1 MSKISQ
7 MNQKFESDNI
17 TKFDYYKS
25 SLDEVMEQFEGDR
38 FETALVAELK
48 KFNSKDFFM
57 MDEENG
63 WSDNSSFNKKMDTF
77 LKSLVKNPSKYEI
90 FKDGVKKIGS
100 DVIISGKVYD
110 AKNRNGRVVITSTNE
125 GIYLYSEV
133 QLDFSKFLD
142 VSSGRTIDA
151 WSGDELK

>member
-133 QLDFSKFLD
+133 QLDFSKFLNI
-142 VSSGRTIDA
+142 SSGRTIDA
-151 WSGDELK
+151 FSGDELI

>member
-142 VSSGRTIDA
+142 ISSGRTIDA

>member
-100 DVIISGKVYD
+100 DIIISGKVYD

-133 QLDFSKFLD
+133 QLDFSKFLNI
-142 VSSGRTIDA
+142 SSGRTIDA
-151 WSGDELK
+151 FSGDELI

>member
-63 WSDNSSFNKKMDTF
+63 WSNDSSFNKKMNTF
-77 LKSLVKNPSKYEI
+77 MKSLVKNPSKYEI

-110 AKNRNGRVVITSTNE
+110 AKNRNGKVVITSTDE

-142 VSSGRTIDA
+142 ISSGRTIDA